1 MIRVRA
7 YCADFRVT
15 RKLQAL
21 AGHGDEFAVLAY
33 PKVLPHFPRSRAKWT
48 GLGQCSQLD
57 HLRHICLTKFN
68 EVVRV
73 SIRFELGIIL
83 ENHLYQSAFE
93 HDLKS
98 LRRIHARRKEQT
110 EAAAGCEQ
118 TP

>member
-21 AGHGDEFAVLAY
+21 ASHGDEFSALAY
-33 PKVLPHFPRSRAKWT
+33 PTVPPHFPRSPAKWT

-83 ENHLYQSAFE
+83 ENHLQQSAFE
-93 HDLKS
+93 RALKS
-98 LRRIHARRKEQT
+98 LGRFHACRKEQ
-110 EAAAGCEQ
+110 AQ
-118 TP
+118 